1 MILLI
6 IFEKLKEYI
15 KEDFGKFKNMNIKKS
30 VLNKK
35 EYMEN
40 TAVVAE
46 KDPAKLGLSST
57 KTIVFLLWK
66 KKFKIIF
73 STIAFMLILCVFFF
87 Y

>member
-46 KDPAKLGLSST
+46 KDPAKLGLSSD
-57 KTIVFLLWK
+57 KNY
-66 KKFKIIF
+66 
-73 STIAFMLILCVFFF
+73 CVFVMEKEV
-87 Y
+87 

>member
-46 KDPAKLGLSST
+46 KDPAKLGLSRQKLLCFCYGKRSLRLF
-57 KTIVFLLWK
+57 FLQ
-66 KKFKIIF
+66 
-73 STIAFMLILCVFFF
+73 
-87 Y
+87 